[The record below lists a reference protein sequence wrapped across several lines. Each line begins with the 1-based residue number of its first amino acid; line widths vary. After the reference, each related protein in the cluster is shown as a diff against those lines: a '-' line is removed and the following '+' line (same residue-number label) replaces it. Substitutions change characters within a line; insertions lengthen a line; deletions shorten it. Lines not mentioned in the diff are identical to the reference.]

1 VKRALL
7 TIVAALTAVTA
18 SSAAASPDVQLTP
31 VGRLP
36 FPDRGYLV
44 DLPAGT
50 AVAPGAVKVRENGRP
65 VNDLQVT
72 PIGASG
78 IHFGVVVDVDTSSS
92 MRGKPLLGAVG
103 AAEAFLA
110 NRQQDEEVGI
120 VAFNGSVDVLSSPTS
135 DPARLQRAL
144 VPIPQVAF
152 GTRIY
157 DALNRSLAMLQKA
170 QLSTGSIVL
179 LSDGADLG
187 SHTTVEQVLKRAR
200 AQHVRIFTV
209 GLRSPDFDREPLQEL
224 AERTGGRYVEAPTAA
239 RLTTIY
245 AALGKQL
252 SGEYLV
258 RYRSDARP
266 HSNVQ
271 VAVDIEGVGG
281 GNAHYTA
288 PTPSGLAPFHRSF
301 FSRLLLSG
309 GATFLL
315 ALFIAALAAIV
326 IVAFL
331 RPRGRGMVER
341 IGDFAGGQEAALQQ
355 GVDKPRAARLQLS
368 KRLAAGEGWLAKF
381 QERVEIAR
389 IETPALH
396 IVLATAALT
405 LLAIVVLWLISPVLA
420 IVGLL
425 TPLATWSFV
434 SHRLTKVRDEFSD
447 QLAPNLQVLAS
458 ALRVG
463 HSFSGALAVV
473 VENAHEPSRSELQR
487 VVTDERLGVPVE
499 ESLHRVSVRMDSR
512 DLDQVALLAEL
523 QRTAGGN
530 AAEVLDTVV
539 ETLRERA
546 DVRRLMRTLTA
557 QGRLARWILTAL
569 PVGVLVGMWFMQG
582 DAMRPLFSTSTG
594 QILLVIGIV
603 MVALG
608 SLVIQRIVEIKV

>member
-1 VKRALL
+1 VRRALL
-7 TIVAALTAVTA
+7 IVALAVAAVTA
-18 SSAAASPDVQLTP
+18 STASASDVQLTP

-44 DLPAGT
+44 DLPPGT
-50 AVAPGAVKVRENGRP
+50 AVAPGAVVVREDGHR
-65 VNDLQVT
+65 VRDLAVT
-72 PIGASG
+72 PVQASG
-78 IHFGVVVDVDTSSS
+78 IHYGVVLAIDASDS
-92 MRGKPLLGAVG
+92 MRGAPLASAV
-103 AAEAFLA
+103 AAGRAFLSHREA
-110 NRQQDEEVGI
+110 DEEVGI
-120 VAFNGSVDVLSSPTS
+120 VAFNNSVRVLQAPTS
-135 DPARLQRAL
+135 DSAQLHRAL
-144 VPIPQVAF
+144 ANEPEVAF

-157 DALNRSLAMLQKA
+157 DALARSLGTLDQAK
-170 QLSTGSIVL
+170 LSTGSIVL

-187 SHTTVEQVLKRAR
+187 SRADVEHVLDRAK
-200 AQHVRIFTV
+200 AHHVRIFTV
-209 GLRSPDFDREPLQEL
+209 GLRSDAFDAQTLERL
-224 AERTGGRYVEAPTAA
+224 AGETGGTYTAAPTAA
-239 RLTTIY
+239 RLRTIY
-245 AALGKQL
+245 GDL
-252 SGEYLV
+252 SRRLAGEYLV

-266 HSNVQ
+266 HSQVQ
-271 VAVDIEGVGG
+271 VAVAIDGVGG
-281 GNAHYTA
+281 GQAQYTA

-309 GATFLL
+309 GATLL
-315 ALFIAALAAIV
+315 VSLLIAALVALV

-331 RPRGRGMVER
+331 RPRGRGMVDR
-341 IGDFAGGQEAALQQ
+341 IGDFAGGHEVTTPKAP
-355 GVDKPRAARLQLS
+355 KERRFRPQLS
-368 KRLAAGEGWLAKF
+368 QRLAAGEGWFATF

-389 IETPALH
+389 IETPAAHL
-396 IVLATAALT
+396 LLGTAVVT
-405 LLAIVVLWLISPVLA
+405 LLAMIVLWLISPVLA

-425 TPLATWSFV
+425 TPLATWSYV
-434 SHRLTKVRDEFSD
+434 SHRLTKVRDEFTD

-473 VENAHEPSRSELQR
+473 VENAHEPSKSELQR
-487 VVTDERLGVPVE
+487 VVTDERLGVPIE
-499 ESLHRVSVRMDSR
+499 ESIRRVSERMDSR

-569 PVGVLVGMWFMQG
+569 PVGVAAGMWFMQG
-582 DAMRPLFSTSTG
+582 DAMRPLFTSSTG

-603 MVALG
+603 MVVVG
-608 SLVIQRIVEIKV
+608 SFVIQRIVEIKV